1 MQITPQQIEISKSHG
16 GSNAM
21 LELAAADQRTRAE
34 VRGTLK
40 QDRNYQVRFQV
51 QCHSPAPAAQPA

>member
-1 MQITPQQIEISKSHG
+1 MQITPQQIEIYKSHG

-21 LELAAADQRTRAE
+21 LELAAADPRTRAG
-34 VRGTLK
+34 VLRTLK
-40 QDRNYQVRFQV
+40 RDRNYQVGFVV

>member
-1 MQITPQQIEISKSHG
+1 MQITPQQIEIYKSHG

-21 LELAAADQRTRAE
+21 LELAAAAPRTPAE

-40 QDRNYQVRFQV
+40 RDRNYQVRFVV
-51 QCHSPAPAAQPA
+51 QCHSPAPAA